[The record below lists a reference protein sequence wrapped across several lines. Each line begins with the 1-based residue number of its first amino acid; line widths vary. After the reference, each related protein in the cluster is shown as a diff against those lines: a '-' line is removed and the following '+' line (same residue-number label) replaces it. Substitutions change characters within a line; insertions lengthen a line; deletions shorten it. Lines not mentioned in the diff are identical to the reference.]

1 MPIPLEF
8 TVSGRPASVNNTAA
22 IGAWQQRVEE
32 VAQSQKVKKLGNS
45 ALSLKSSQDATV
57 KIFFFPANRKYA
69 DVDNAIKPTIDGL
82 KRALLKDDKQVMRV
96 IAERFFPT
104 AGATMKVAAEDVV
117 TLGPILITQRNASE
131 VLLSAVVVQ
140 AGIPLLHPAG
150 KAAKDASYATAVKVE
165 PYVQNNGNLW

>member
-8 TVSGRPASVNNTAA
+8 NVSGRPASVNDPAT
-22 IGAWQQRVEE
+22 IGAWQNRVEK
-32 VAQSQKVKKLGNS
+32 VAQHQKIKKLGPTG
-45 ALSLKSSQDATV
+45 AALKSPQDATV

-82 KRALLKDDKQVMRV
+82 KKALLNDDRQVKRV
-96 IAERFFPT
+96 IAERFFPA

-117 TLGPILITQRNASE
+117 TLGPILIAQANASRA
-131 VLLSAVVVQ
+131 LLSAVVVQ
-140 AGIPLLHPAG
+140 AGIPLLHPGG

-165 PYVQNNGNLW
+165 LYVPNNGNLW